1 MIPSSVIK
9 EYLYAKFSV
18 NKVFGEEFTTNSIF
32 VDDDKMKLSINMESG
47 LWQDFRAHENG
58 NFPQL
63 VAAVEDIPYD
73 QALHYLRSKLF
84 DTPEHLF
91 DISSINTKLQSPTRK
106 NTVSEIFKSFKKFD
120 PQKINPTSLTERL
133 ARKFVVER
141 KLDKVDLYVCLKG
154 RYANRV
160 IIPYAYENSE
170 PFYFQARNLSVLGT
184 KYLNPSREV
193 TGVKS
198 SDILF
203 PYRDDGDYVF
213 MTEGPLD
220 AISLQLNGINATC
233 TQGSNLSR
241 AQADQL
247 KDKQIIFA
255 YDNDEAGANGVIQA
269 RKMLLSKN
277 KNDFAVAKLPSV
289 VKDWNELHAR
299 CKNSKDFVSILKNG
313 IREADFKYDITEAL
327 S

>member
-1 MIPSSVIK
+1 MLPSSIIK
-9 EYLYAKFSV
+9 EYLYAKFTE
-18 NKVFGEEFTTNSIF
+18 NKVFGEEFTTNSMF
-32 VDDDKMKLSINMESG
+32 MDDDKMKLSINMESG

-63 VAAVEDIPYD
+63 VAHVEGIPYPE
-73 QALHYLRSKLF
+73 ALKFLRSKLF

-91 DISSINTKLQSPTRK
+91 EISSVGVAVQTPTQH
-106 NTVSEIFKSFKKFD
+106 NAVSDIFSSFQKFDLARADITSMTDRLAKKF
-120 PQKINPTSLTERL
+120 IIS
-133 ARKFVVER
+133 R
-141 KLDKVDLYVCLKG
+141 KLEKFDFYISKTG
-154 RYANRV
+154 RYNNRLV
-160 IIPYAYENSE
+160 IPYAYDDQA

-203 PYRDDGDYVF
+203 PFKEDSDYIF

-233 TQGSNLSR
+233 TQGSNLSVS
-241 AQADQL
+241 QAEQI

-255 YDNDEAGANGVIQA
+255 YDNDEAGRNGVLQA
-269 RKMLLSKN
+269 RKMMLSKN
-277 KNDFAVAKLPSV
+277 KNHFMIAKLPEG
-289 VKDWNELHAR
+289 VKDWNELHVK
-299 CKNSKDFVSILKNG
+299 CTKSV
-313 IREADFKYDITEAL
+313 DFKACLTKGLQEVDFSYEITEAL
-327 S
+327 D